1 MMGVHCVSVDASVPS
16 AEQERRRLL
25 RCKYT
30 TRPNTV
36 AVNQYSS
43 WKVQFFPAPVLKME
57 MLCVCVCITYVHLTF
72 GRIGYIGGQM
82 VVG

>member
-43 WKVQFFPAPVLKME
+43 WKVHFFQLLYLKWKFY
-57 MLCVCVCITYVHLTF
+57 VCVYNICPPDIWTD
-72 GRIGYIGGQM
+72 RYIGGQM